1 MRQLG
6 NKGIAIIV
14 AIAFMVIIGG
24 IATLLMTRAVSE
36 VRHSSDNVAIVQ
48 TLMLARGG
56 ANLAGRTL
64 IGPVRTEVE
73 KLVEASAFAG
83 TNSSNNWVI
92 GGNGDEPDFK
102 KVADDLTAIATQL
115 QPEVDKLFCDVDIAP
130 NDTES
135 TINIRL
141 YITDRACATASSAGE
156 PLPADIKLP
165 LPRFVDGSSRN
176 GSGEFVPQSYAIPYV
191 LVSEGSFGEYRRR
204 IVLQGEYQIEMGR
217 GSFAKYALFTN
228 HHTSGNNSPI
238 WFTDNTLFDGPVH
251 TNEFFKF
258 YRDPWFGGKVTSAGC
273 SNPGDTK
280 CDGSFNRQGAEFLNI
295 GFRSVSDMYN
305 PSSPSYTDTIPQTH
319 APIISNGVDWAASH
333 VKLPENNSDQRKAA
347 QVGGIFLD
355 GDIDKIEMYAGNA
368 NGNVVTN
375 GNASHQYIK
384 ISYQKE
390 VTEEVETEVQV
401 QVGTTSSGWQWVT
414 EGCGEGYIW
423 QNGWRWRNNTC
434 QDRYV
439 WNDGD
444 PIYETQIVTE
454 EITVTRSFTDTYRT
468 SKSAPDDLFLLA
480 DGFTDWD
487 ADGQPALN
495 RGDLLG
501 ETPQVIGT
509 AGKKFTGVIYS
520 SGDIHRVTGPSRNPS
535 TSTNASDARPALA
548 SYSKLTITADN
559 DIRIT
564 GDLAYEDSPC
574 TSSATRNSDRT
585 VTPAVCN
592 ALNAQNV
599 LGMYVDDGDILIGNA
614 NSDSSQNAPDNVVIQ
629 AVLMSGKG
637 EVTVEN
643 YGSGFS
649 RGTVNLTG
657 GIIENYYGG
666 FGTFDSS
673 TGTMQTGYSRNFTYD
688 PRMAAGMAPPFFPV
702 IVEDKLANV
711 TAFSYGQ
718 REQIY

>member
-36 VRHSSDNVAIVQ
+36 VKHSSDNVAIVQ

-64 IGPVRTEVE
+64 VGPVRTEIE
-73 KLVEASAFAG
+73 KLVETAAFSG
-83 TNSSNNWVI
+83 TNSSNNWVF

-115 QPEVDKLFCDVDIAP
+115 QPEVNKLFCSADIAP
-130 NDTES
+130 NDS
-135 TINIRL
+135 DSSISIRL
-141 YITDRACATASSAGE
+141 YITDRACATAGNVGE

-176 GSGEFVPQSYAIPYV
+176 GTGEFVPQSYAIPYV
-191 LVSEGSFGEYRRR
+191 LVSEGTFGEYKRR

-251 TNEFFKF
+251 TNEYFKF

-280 CDGSFNRQGAEFLNI
+280 CNGSFNKQGAEFLNI
-295 GFRSVSDMYN
+295 GFRSASDMYT
-305 PSSPSYTDTIPQTH
+305 PDSPSYTDNYSQTH

-333 VKLPENNSDQRKAA
+333 VKLPENNADQKKAA
-347 QVGGIFLD
+347 QVGGIFID
-355 GDIDKIEMYAGNA
+355 GDIEKVEMYAGNA
-368 NGNVVTN
+368 NGDVVTN

-384 ISYQKE
+384 ITYEKE
-390 VTEEVETEVQV
+390 VTEQIQTEETVI
-401 QVGTTSSGWQWVT
+401 VGYTSETTYERQCGRFGPWIFCWNQPITTSV
-414 EGCGEGYIW
+414 
-423 QNGWRWRNNTC
+423 
-434 QDRYV
+434 
-439 WNDGD
+439 
-444 PIYETQIVTE
+444 PIYETQTTTE
-454 EITVTRSFTDTYRT
+454 DITVTRTVTDTFRT
-468 SKSAPDDLFLLA
+468 SKSAPDDLFLLE

-487 ADGQPALN
+487 AAGQPAMN
-495 RGDLLG
+495 RADLLG

-509 AGKKFTGVIYS
+509 GGEKFTGVIYS
-520 SGDIHRVTGPSRNPS
+520 SGDIERVTGPSRNPS
-535 TSTNASDARPALA
+535 TSTKASDARPALA
-548 SYSKLTITADN
+548 SYSKLTLTADN

-564 GDLAYEDSPC
+564 GDLSYENSPC
-574 TSSATRNSDRT
+574 SSSAQRNADRT

-592 ALNAQNV
+592 TLNAQNV

-614 NSDSSQNAPDNVVIQ
+614 NSDSTQNAPDNVVIQ

-643 YGSGFS
+643 YSSGSS

-666 FGTFDSS
+666 FGTFNNS

-688 PRMAAGMAPPFFPV
+688 PRMAAGMAPPYFPV